1 MRATS
6 ASAKL
11 KPPLLWPDIDLKR
24 KVWTVPAI
32 KTADDHNPEPF
43 EIPLCDAAI
52 DVLLRVETM
61 KKAMKLDT
69 DIVFPMVRPNG
80 RCEPM
85 TRGAMRELIAHEQC
99 GFTVHGMRTS
109 FRTWAGEK
117 TSAQRD
123 VIETVLAHKVFSE
136 DKAEAAYKS
145 KTTFFEKRRDADA
158 SLGRVRHRQQ
168 DRPAEEG
175 CIDAM
180 DQTH

>member
-1 MRATS
+1 MPAT
-6 ASAKL
+6 
-11 KPPLLWPDIDLKR
+11 
-24 KVWTVPAI
+24 
-32 KTADDHNPEPF
+32 KTADDRNPEPF

-52 DVLLRVETM
+52 DALLRMEAM

-99 GFTVHGMRTS
+99 SFTVHGMRTS

-123 VIETVLAHKVFSE
+123 LIETVLAHKVFSE

-145 KTTFFEKRRDADA
+145 KTTFFERRRDLMRRWGEFATA
-158 SLGRVRHRQQ
+158 NKIVPLKK
-168 DRPAEEG
+168 A
-175 CIDAM
+175 A
-180 DQTH
+180 